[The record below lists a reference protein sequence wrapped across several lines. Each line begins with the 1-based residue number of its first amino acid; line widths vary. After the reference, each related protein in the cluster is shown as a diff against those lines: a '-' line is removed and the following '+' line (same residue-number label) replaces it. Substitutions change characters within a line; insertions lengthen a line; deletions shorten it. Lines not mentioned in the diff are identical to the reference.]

1 MKQQAVAENKIWGK
15 INRDKKTLN
24 KKTWNQKK
32 RNNKAMHHEN
42 YNKRTLKYGIGIL
55 AFVLLIVSAL
65 WLPQVFFEVSDAL
78 MYGEVSL
85 MEQEK
90 LDVLTLTT
98 GYEESLFRRLAG
110 FAEGLAGQR
119 QYYVD
124 EQPKEVTEEIREFLY
139 ASDLR
144 FYADG
149 IYADVIMGMF
159 TTELLGYT
167 PDTFARK
174 TGLELYQWNQY
185 VIYSDDYAQGVNFIL
200 WGFGLKNSLG
210 DNLTILMD
218 AHDYTVYAVQLT
230 CGTEHS
236 ALSVNVIEKSAQY
249 REYFE
254 SGVSAVKGVNY
265 VLDSLYAHLSA
276 WMTLNIYYEIFD
288 QEELRSYFS
297 KVEEIY
303 AMWNKNQLETIA
315 GVLKDSV
322 GNEVEV
328 YLDAGSGLPY
338 GADGERWYGIG
349 PDDIMYYSL
358 PVQGNKIT
366 FDMYSFG
373 EVYDAGQTIN
383 ATMGIREIYEL
394 IPEFRH
400 LG

>member
-1 MKQQAVAENKIWGK
+1 MKQQIVAGNKIWSK
-15 INRDKKTLN
+15 NNRDKKTRN
-24 KKTWNQKK
+24 KKNRNKK
-32 RNNKAMHHEN
+32 AAHHEKL
-42 YNKRTLKYGIGIL
+42 NKRTLKYGIGIL
-55 AFVLLIVSAL
+55 IFILMIVSAL

-90 LDVLTLTT
+90 PDVLTLTT
-98 GYEESLFRRLAG
+98 GYEESLFRRLSG

-124 EQPKEVTEEIREFLY
+124 EQPKEVTDEIREFLFESGLHSY
-139 ASDLR
+139 AN
-144 FYADG
+144 G
-149 IYADVIMGMF
+149 IYEDTIIGMF
-159 TTELLGYT
+159 TDSLGYV
-167 PDTFARK
+167 PETFVKK
-174 TGLELYQWNQY
+174 TSLDLYQWNQY

-200 WGFGLKNSLG
+200 WCFGLQNSLG
-210 DNLTILMD
+210 DNMTILMD
-218 AHDYTVYAVQLT
+218 AHDYTVYAVQIT
-230 CGTEHS
+230 GGTERS
-236 ALSVNVIEKSAQY
+236 SLNVMINSLNVMTKSEEY
-249 REYFE
+249 MEYFE
-254 SGVSAVKGVNY
+254 SGVSAVKGVDY
-265 VLDSLYAHLSA
+265 VLSSLHTHGFT
-276 WMTLNIYYEIFD
+276 WMTLNNYYEIFD
-288 QEELRSYFS
+288 PEEWERYYSEVL
-297 KVEEIY
+297 EIY

-315 GVLKDSV
+315 GVLEDCA

-366 FDMYSFG
+366 FDIYSFG